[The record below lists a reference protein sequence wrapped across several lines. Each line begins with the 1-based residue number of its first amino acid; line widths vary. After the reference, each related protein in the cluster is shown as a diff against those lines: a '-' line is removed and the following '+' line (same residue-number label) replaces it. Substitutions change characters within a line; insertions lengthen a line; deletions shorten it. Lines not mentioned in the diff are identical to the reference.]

1 MVDSVRLRG
10 TLAATVTL
18 LLLACA
24 PSQEK
29 AAEPPEAEPVGTRAD
44 EKPAV
49 SAETRSAQEKKPASV
64 ATPPP
69 EQLTYVVLP
78 DVSDV
83 RIFVYRTGRL
93 ATTLGHNHVISSPD
107 VQGTMVLTPELTGSI
122 VDIRVPVATLVV
134 DDPEQRKEAGPD
146 FQTQLSD
153 EDVASVRHTML
164 SSRVLDAGPYPLVTI
179 KATVTGGTPP
189 ELQAYVVMTLHGT
202 VQQFQSPVKFEKD
215 GMLAVAKGSYTIRQT
230 DFGIEPFSMLGGSL
244 AVKDEVKIQYRIVG
258 RPQE

>member
-1 MVDSVRLRG
+1 MVESVTLRNS
-10 TLAATVTL
+10 LAVTVTL

-29 AAEPPEAEPVGTRAD
+29 TAEPPEAEAVRAQAD
-44 EKPAV
+44 KKPAV
-49 SAETRSAQEKKPASV
+49 SAKPRPVQEKKPASV
-64 ATPPP
+64 ATPPA

-93 ATTLGHNHVISSPD
+93 ANTLGHNHVISSPD

-146 FQTQLSD
+146 FQTQLTD
-153 EDVASVRHTML
+153 EDVANVRRTML
-164 SSRVLDAGPYPLVTI
+164 SSRVLNSGPYPLITI
-179 KATVTGGTPP
+179 KATVTDGVPP

-202 VQQFQSPVKFEKD
+202 IQQFQTPVRFEKE
-215 GMLAVAKGSYTIRQT
+215 GMLAVATGSYPIRQT
-230 DFGIEPFSMLGGSL
+230 DFGIEPFSMLGGAL
-244 AVKDEVKIQYRIVG
+244 AVKDEVKIQYRIVA